1 MADKQDIFGE
11 LAEKKKSMDQA
22 RSALTETP
30 SPIPDLPK
38 APPPQMNVDKVN
50 PKAKYG
56 ARKGEVRIPVDQ
68 MTKPLGSFKEGT
80 DYVPKTGLYKL
91 HEGEA
96 VKTKEENM
104 ADVYAHVPGRSEAK
118 PAKKEIKRMEITK
131 SHNGKHIVK
140 HIHHHPAH
148 EDETHVMNSMADLHS
163 HLEDHAGTPN
173 EGEGSPDAGTPQMTP
188 SMGAPANPAGQAAP
202 AGM

>member
-1 MADKQDIFGE
+1 MADKQDIFSE
-11 LAEKKKSMDQA
+11 LAEKKRSMDQA

-56 ARKGEVRIPVDQ
+56 TRKGEVRIPVDQ
-68 MTKPLGSFKEGT
+68 MIKPLASFKEGT

-104 ADVYAHVPGRSEAK
+104 ADVYAHVRGAQKRNPPRKKSSVWRS
-118 PAKKEIKRMEITK
+118 RSLT
-131 SHNGKHIVK
+131 
-140 HIHHHPAH
+140 
-148 EDETHVMNSMADLHS
+148 MANIL
-163 HLEDHAGTPN
+163 
-173 EGEGSPDAGTPQMTP
+173 
-188 SMGAPANPAGQAAP
+188 
-202 AGM
+202 